1 MTEAAWFKPA
11 RITER
16 ILQNGYITEVQAAE
30 LQRRGV
36 THLLNLDLPYAST
49 RIVMPAGLTITE
61 LLVHDMAPLSAD
73 DARRVV
79 AVLQRAL
86 DLDGG
91 RVYVHCNAG
100 LSRSPTAVWLYLVA
114 SGWEP
119 EQASAVIAAA
129 AKHLDAP
136 DSILVSELD
145 LDALRTWAGQPRWEV
160 WLRGTKTH
168 DSLLAVLPTEAAAA
182 AERDALEAKARAWA
196 ARGREVHV
204 RYEVLEARPR

>member
-1 MTEAAWFKPA
+1 MPEAGWFQPA
-11 RITER
+11 QITEH

-49 RIVMPAGLTITE
+49 RIVMPAGLVITE
-61 LLVHDMAPLSAD
+61 LLLHDMAPLSTS

-86 DLDGG
+86 DLDRG

-114 SGWEP
+114 SGRAPDE
-119 EQASAVIAAA
+119 ASATIAAA
-129 AKHLDAP
+129 ARHLDAP
-136 DSILVSELD
+136 DPLLVGGLD
-145 LDALRTWAGQPRWEV
+145 LDDLRGWARQPRFEV
-160 WLRGTKTH
+160 WLRGTRTH
-168 DSLLAVLPTEAAAA
+168 DSLLSVHPTAAAA
-182 AERDALEAKARAWA
+182 TDEREALEAKARAWA